1 MCVCVCVCVCVGGG
15 GGGVSQ
21 ASYSQLMKTLI
32 ILEPDGISR
41 SNFAY
46 LLLSHS
52 HCSDTSLHN
61 GDGASLRSFWRV
73 EVL

>member
-1 MCVCVCVCVCVGGG
+1 MCVCVCGG

-52 HCSDTSLHN
+52 HCSDTSLN
-61 GDGASLRSFWRV
+61 SCITETELR
-73 EVL
+73 